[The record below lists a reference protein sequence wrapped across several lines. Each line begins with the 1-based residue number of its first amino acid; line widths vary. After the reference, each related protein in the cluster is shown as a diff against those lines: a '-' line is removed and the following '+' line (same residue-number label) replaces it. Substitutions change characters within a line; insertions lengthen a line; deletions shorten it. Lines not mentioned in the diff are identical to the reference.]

1 MGKLTDLLINKEER
15 RLRSGWRLA
24 YYILLFFGVYFTVG
38 MVTAVITLIQDT
50 SEQTLLLI
58 STGLSAVGFTLIT
71 WMVRQRIDR
80 RSFASLG
87 LEIKRTSW
95 QDLGFG
101 VLLGAG
107 LMGLIFVSQLAIG
120 WLVVEGTAF
129 DIGIGEAATGI
140 MAALI
145 LMILVGYYEELVFR
159 GYILQNLIEGSG
171 LVWALLISSILFGG
185 LHLINPNATGF
196 SLASITGAGLL
207 MAYGWIATGRL
218 WLPIGLHIA
227 WNFFQGAVF
236 GFPVSGIPIEGL
248 LHIQDAGPAWL
259 TGGEFGPEGGLI
271 VLPAMALGALG
282 IWWYQRNTK
291 ITQS

>member
-129 DIGIGEAATGI
+129 DIGIGEAATRI

-248 LHIQDAGPAWL
+248 LHIQDVGPAWL